1 MIKQS
6 FMENTWHNTECLKT
20 VVILFIIK
28 ESGAGGVPKI
38 LKEICQLPHQAGVS
52 SEYVVR
58 CSLDKKQ
65 QESFFLYNYNPVASK
80 QKTKTKTKES

>member
-38 LKEICQLPHQAGVS
+38 LKEICQLPHQAGV
-52 SEYVVR
+52 
-58 CSLDKKQ
+58 C
-65 QESFFLYNYNPVASK
+65 
-80 QKTKTKTKES
+80 